1 MGIGRE
7 LGKRLLVRASSTVV
21 DVLSRAGTKNNA
33 VASRVSVPAPAERA
47 ASQAPRQPPPPP
59 GLGDPGRAAQV
70 FGRRSCPWSGRVVS
84 LLESARVEHSYFE
97 LDSYGGD
104 GVLRELKLETKQDT
118 VPYVYI
124 RGRFIGGYNALD
136 EIYRLGQLEYLIL
149 PEAERAQHPLHGRI
163 EIAPR
168 RHDGEHI
175 PGA

>member
-1 MGIGRE
+1 
-7 LGKRLLVRASSTVV
+7 
-21 DVLSRAGTKNNA
+21 
-33 VASRVSVPAPAERA
+33 
-47 ASQAPRQPPPPP
+47 
-59 GLGDPGRAAQV
+59 
-70 FGRRSCPWSGRVVS
+70 VVS